1 MQQIISRD
9 RATPDEW
16 AGQLSAPADLSSE
29 RSGWSTALMRH
40 WTGGHPEL
48 DQPALDHHYI
58 VQHLGGPKKV
68 DRKRDGASVSAVVE
82 SGSLSIV
89 PVGTHFKWH
98 TQGPIEF
105 AHLYLAPSM
114 LSRMALRFE
123 KLSDFSLV
131 DRVGFRD
138 PLLEASYS
146 AMLNELRT
154 NDAIEPLYMDS
165 LLETFVIKL
174 LREHST
180 ARNLRSSKPREML
193 AAYQLKRVMEF
204 VETRLGSNVALADLA
219 GVAGGS
225 VFHFS
230 RAFRNTAGDTP
241 YRYVLRRR
249 IERAKHLL
257 VTSDT
262 PIADVARA
270 CGFSS
275 HANFAK
281 TFSRFVGTTP
291 KRFRQR

>member
-1 MQQIISRD
+1 MQTIISRE

-16 AGQLSAPADLSSE
+16 ARQLSAPADLSSE
-29 RSGWSTALMRH
+29 CSGWSTALMRH
-40 WTGGHPEL
+40 WTGGAPEMF
-48 DQPALDHHYI
+48 QPALDHHYI

-82 SGSLSIV
+82 PGSLSIV
-89 PVGTHFKWH
+89 PVGTQFKWH

-105 AHLYLAPSM
+105 AHLYLAPSL

-123 KLSDFSLV
+123 KFSDSLV
-131 DRVGFRD
+131 DRVGCRD
-138 PLLEASYS
+138 PLLEMLYS
-146 AMLNELRT
+146 VMLNEIRKK
-154 NDAIEPLYMDS
+154 DVEPLYMDS

-174 LREHST
+174 LLEHST
-180 ARNLRSSKPREML
+180 SRSAPASKPREVL

-204 VETRLGSNVALADLA
+204 VESRLGTRIALADLA
-219 GVAGGS
+219 TVAGGS

-249 IERAKHLL
+249 IERAKQMLA
-257 VTSDT
+257 TTDM
-262 PIADVARA
+262 PVARVAGA

-275 HANFAK
+275 PANFAK
-281 TFSRFVGTTP
+281 TFARFVGSTP